1 MIQLKHHQWTGPS
14 AWWKPSVW
22 VSSGLWGHPAQGW
35 ALIRHPETVWLQVYS
50 FVRDRSS
57 SQWTGAHTCS
67 RVSFLLQLWE
77 QNFTSA
83 CWRPQTV
90 TAPVCPLMRFSRFYC
105 FWWFYIFFCFKR
117 FSVVFVVYGVFFI
130 ILLFLFLFIILF
142 FLLFFLLLFL
152 MVLLLDSDKWRDV
165 TWWHHFLPCCLSPD
179 SSLQKVYDVA
189 SEALPPHQELPS
201 DWWFVFSL
209 QPPLSFV
216 KTSWRHCRKW
226 RRSGAEAD
234 SENLSWATFFPPPSS
249 FCGSSL
255 GFSPEPLSLLLRS
268 RRRKRAGGTSGS
280 FPGELTWVWFVG
292 TLPVTSAATR

>member
-152 MVLLLDSDKWRDV
+152 MVLLLDSDKWRDLMAPLFALLFV
-165 TWWHHFLPCCLSPD
+165 TWLVITKSLRRGFRGSAP
-179 SSLQKVYDVA
+179 SSGVA
-189 SEALPPHQELPS
+189 LWL
-201 DWWFVFSL
+201 VI
-209 QPPLSFV
+209 
-216 KTSWRHCRKW
+216 R
-226 RRSGAEAD
+226 
-234 SENLSWATFFPPPSS
+234 FFPSTSS
-249 FCGSSL
+249 KLRKNVLTSL
-255 GFSPEPLSLLLRS
+255 PE
-268 RRRKRAGGTSGS
+268 
-280 FPGELTWVWFVG
+280 V
-292 TLPVTSAATR
+292 AA

>member
-142 FLLFFLLLFL
+142 FCCSFYCCSWWFYCWTLT
-152 MVLLLDSDKWRDV
+152 SDV
-165 TWWHHFLPCCLSPD
+165 TWLDGITFCPAVCHLTRHYKKSTTWLPRLCPLIRSCPLIGD
-179 SSLQKVYDVA
+179 S
-189 SEALPPHQELPS
+189 
-201 DWWFVFSL
+201 
-209 QPPLSFV
+209 
-216 KTSWRHCRKW
+216 
-226 RRSGAEAD
+226 
-234 SENLSWATFFPPPSS
+234 FFP
-249 FCGSSL
+249 FN
-255 GFSPEPLSLLLRS
+255 LL
-268 RRRKRAGGTSGS
+268 
-280 FPGELTWVWFVG
+280 
-292 TLPVTSAATR
+292 